1 MTFNQSNHTEY
12 SIGTVTTKHLIPN
25 RLSKKS
31 VSLGTFLLDT
41 SCSNSGN
48 VFITWSGACEQ

>member
-31 VSLGTFLLDT
+31 DSLGTFLLVPPAAI
-41 SCSNSGN
+41 N